1 MSFKPNSPICFT
13 HLIEK
18 SNEFI
23 AKFDALC
30 HINMLNK
37 NKLGVYQNKLYVS
50 WSVFQ
55 GLQRT
60 LYRESRE
67 KLIIFLEE
75 NFTNYKYFFLK
86 LLDLLVKDD
95 ATPGLAN
102 IIHEHSRLWTK
113 WINGLSSLSV
123 VYSDDFDFVERLKKN
138 VLDVFNVLYRKKTHD
153 SGRF

>member
-1 MSFKPNSPICFT
+1 MTYKPNSPICFT

-23 AKFDALC
+23 SKFDALC
-30 HINMLNK
+30 HINTSNK
-37 NKLGVYQNKLYVS
+37 NKLGVYQNKLYVC
-50 WSVFQ
+50 WITLQ

-60 LYRESRE
+60 FYGESRE

-86 LLDLLVKDD
+86 LLDMLVKEN

-102 IIHEHSRLWTK
+102 IIHEHNKLWTK
-113 WINGLSSLSV
+113 WITGLSALSI
-123 VYSDDFDFVERLKKN
+123 VYSEDYDFIERLKKN
-138 VLDVFNVLYRKKTHD
+138 VLDIFNVLYRKKIKD
-153 SGRF
+153 DGRF